1 MPDAGCVRRRDRVL
15 GFACPKGVWGDGNGG
30 GDTSGR
36 GGESASLALFE
47 AWRASRALENQLGG
61 LAREF
66 ETDLPRERV
75 IEICDDVL
83 ESLLSHARFTHF
95 IPVLTYRYAR
105 ERLRL
110 EALALD

>member
-1 MPDAGCVRRRDRVL
+1 MGTAVAILPDA
-15 GFACPKGVWGDGNGG
+15 A
-30 GDTSGR
+30 
-36 GGESASLALFE
+36 
-47 AWRASRALENQLGG
+47 ASRHHWLCSRLGERSRVLENQLGG

-66 ETDLPRERV
+66 DTDLPRERI